1 MERRDD
7 GDERGVGDEVKRERT
22 ARRLL
27 VVRLR
32 LEIERLE
39 AKQPVHPR
47 LREAR
52 KELRELTGAA
62 SDAD

>member
-7 GDERGVGDEVKRERT
+7 GDERVVGEEVKRERT

-32 LEIERLE
+32 VEIDRLE
-39 AKQPVHPR
+39 VEQPAHPR
-47 LREAR
+47 LRQAR
-52 KELRELTGAA
+52 RELRDLTGAA

>member
-1 MERRDD
+1 MERRRD
-7 GDERGVGDEVKRERT
+7 GAECVVGSHVKRERT

-32 LEIERLE
+32 MEVERLE
-39 AKQPVHPR
+39 AEQPAHPR

-62 SDAD
+62 TDAD

>member
-7 GDERGVGDEVKRERT
+7 GDDPVVGDVTRERT

-27 VVRLR
+27 VARLR
-32 LEIERLE
+32 VQIERLE
-39 AKQPVHPR
+39 AEQPAHPR

-52 KELRELTGAA
+52 KELRELTGTA
-62 SDAD
+62 SDAE